1 MNINCVD
8 ITKSYSNI
16 QGSNQNDVLKKVNL
30 RIDEGEIIA
39 LTGPSGSGKTT
50 LLNIISG
57 LDNPSSGDVFFDK
70 TAIHKLSLNQRTKF
84 RNNNLGVVFQ
94 FFNLLDD
101 FNVFENIAMPL
112 FIKNENNSV
121 IEQRVKNML
130 NEIDLLNKI
139 NSDVTSLSG
148 GESQR
153 VAIARAMIGLPKL
166 ILADEPTGNLDKEN
180 TEKIIS
186 FLINTCKK
194 NNISLLMVTHDRELL
209 KKFEKVYSIESGDL
223 KIFTC

>member
-84 RNNNLGVVFQ
+84 RNNNLGIVFQ

-121 IEQRVKNML
+121 IEQRVKNIL

>member
-8 ITKSYSNI
+8 ITKSYSDI

-121 IEQRVKNML
+121 IEQRVKNIL

-139 NSDVTSLSG
+139 SSDVTSLSG

-223 KIFTC
+223 KISTC

>member
-8 ITKSYSNI
+8 ITKSYSDI

-121 IEQRVKNML
+121 IEQRVKNIL

-139 NSDVTSLSG
+139 SSDVTSLSG

>member
-8 ITKSYSNI
+8 ITKSYSDI
-16 QGSNQNDVLKKVNL
+16 QGSNQNNVLKKVNL

-121 IEQRVKNML
+121 IEQRVKNIL

-139 NSDVTSLSG
+139 SSDVTSLSG

-223 KIFTC
+223 KISTC

>member
-121 IEQRVKNML
+121 IEQRVKNIL

-223 KIFTC
+223 KVFTC

>member
-8 ITKSYSNI
+8 ITKSYSDI

-84 RNNNLGVVFQ
+84 RN
-94 FFNLLDD
+94 
-101 FNVFENIAMPL
+101 
-112 FIKNENNSV
+112 
-121 IEQRVKNML
+121 
-130 NEIDLLNKI
+130 
-139 NSDVTSLSG
+139 
-148 GESQR
+148 
-153 VAIARAMIGLPKL
+153 
-166 ILADEPTGNLDKEN
+166 
-180 TEKIIS
+180 
-186 FLINTCKK
+186 
-194 NNISLLMVTHDRELL
+194 
-209 KKFEKVYSIESGDL
+209 Y
-223 KIFTC
+223 

>member
-121 IEQRVKNML
+121 IEQRVKNIL

>member
-8 ITKSYSNI
+8 ITKSYSDI

-70 TAIHKLSLNQRTKF
+70 TAIHKLSLNQRAKF

-121 IEQRVKNML
+121 IEQRVKNIL

>member
-8 ITKSYSNI
+8 ITKSYSDI

>member
-8 ITKSYSNI
+8 ITKSYSDI

-121 IEQRVKNML
+121 IEQRVKNIL

>member
-8 ITKSYSNI
+8 ITKSYSDI
-16 QGSNQNDVLKKVNL
+16 QESNQNDVLKKVNL

-121 IEQRVKNML
+121 IEQRVKNIL

>member
-1 MNINCVD
+1 MNINCVY

-84 RNNNLGVVFQ
+84 RNNNLGIVFQ

-121 IEQRVKNML
+121 IEQRVKNIL

>member
-8 ITKSYSNI
+8 ITKSYSDI
-16 QGSNQNDVLKKVNL
+16 HGSNQNDVLKKVNL

-121 IEQRVKNML
+121 IEQRVKNIL